1 MILQARGFAADRG
14 YVRRPAFET
23 LRSVFLRV
31 PEILVMITVLSYN
44 EEGCYQ
50 FLYYL
55 NLRIPEIWPNYQ

>member
-1 MILQARGFAADRG
+1 MVLQARGFAADRSCG

-31 PEILVMITVLSYN
+31 PEILVMMTVLSYN

-50 FLYYL
+50 FLCYL
-55 NLRIPEIWPNYQ
+55 NLRIQEILA